1 MSGAPPAPPAGAA
14 AGPGRDGAPPPP
26 GHEKTYPW
34 YRVLWLTGVDYFST
48 LGYQPGIALL
58 AAGALAPL
66 ATGLLVL
73 VTLFAAVPVYREVAR
88 HSYVGQGSIAM
99 LESLLTGWKHKLFVL
114 ALLGF
119 ATTDFVITMTLSAA
133 DAAKH
138 ACENPY
144 LGRSLEGHQLTV
156 TLALLAVLAGVFL
169 RGFREAIGVAILV
182 SVPYILLNAVVVVR
196 GLVEIARRPELLGRW
211 TEALHAHGSP
221 VGLLIAAGLVFP
233 QLALGLSGFETG
245 VAVMPLVED
254 APARPPAGGRAPEV
268 RKPEVRKP
276 EVRKPEVRKPEVRKP
291 EVRKPEA
298 RKPEARIAGTGK
310 LLAGAAALMS
320 VFLLSSS
327 FVATLL
333 VPENAFRRG
342 GEASGRAL
350 AWLAHRYLGAA
361 FGTLYDFS
369 TIAILWFAGA
379 SAMAGILNLI
389 PRYLPR
395 FGMSPAWVS
404 RARPLVVLVFA
415 FDVVI
420 TLAFKADVNAQ
431 GGAYATGVLVLML
444 SAAVAVT
451 LALWREARTR
461 ALYFLLTSCVF
472 SFVLVQNVRERPDG
486 VIIASC
492 FVAFIVASS
501 VLSRSRRSTELR
513 VERLVFADAESA
525 RLFDSI
531 RGKKVDLVPIKH
543 TGKLDRWE
551 KIQEVKERH
560 RIEGPFA
567 FLHVSLRD
575 DRSEFE
581 AKLEIHVRQIV
592 ETGNYFLHV
601 TGAVAIANAI
611 AFISEQIDPRTLIL
625 GLTRRGPMTQALR
638 FFFFGEGET
647 GVLVYRI
654 LVQYWDSTPEDDVRP
669 LLVLVSD

>member
-1 MSGAPPAPPAGAA
+1 MQLSSPRSGDPA
-14 AGPGRDGAPPPP
+14 AGGKGATRP
-26 GHEKTYPW
+26 EKTYRWP
-34 YRVLWLTGVDYFST
+34 RVLWLTGVDYFST

-99 LESLLTGWKHKLFVL
+99 LENLLTGWKQKFFVL

-133 DAAKH
+133 DAAEH

-144 LGRSLEGHQLTV
+144 FRRILEGHQVAV
-156 TLALLAVLAGVFL
+156 TLFLLALLAGVFL
-169 RGFREAIGVAILV
+169 RGFREAIGVATLV
-182 SVPYILLNAVVVVR
+182 GVPYLVLNAVVIIR
-196 GLVEIARRPELLGRW
+196 GFVEIARGPEVLARW
-211 TEALHAHGSP
+211 TGALHAHGDP
-221 VGLLIAAGLVFP
+221 TALLIGAALVFP
-233 QLALGLSGFETG
+233 RLALGLSGFETG
-245 VAVMPLVED
+245 VAVMPLVD
-254 APARPPAGGRAPEV
+254 DGPPRAGAAAE
-268 RKPEVRKP
+268 KPEG
-276 EVRKPEVRKPEVRKP
+276 
-291 EVRKPEA
+291 
-298 RKPEARIAGTGK
+298 RIAGTGK

-320 VFLLSSS
+320 VLLLSSS

-333 VPENAFRRG
+333 IPEDAFRKG

-350 AWLAHRYLGAA
+350 AWLAHGLLGAG
-361 FGTLYDFS
+361 FGTLYDIS

-395 FGMSPAWVS
+395 FGMSPAWVA
-404 RARPLVVLVFA
+404 RTRPLVVLVFVV
-415 FDVVI
+415 DVVI
-420 TLAFKADVNAQ
+420 TLVFKADVNAQ

-451 LALWREARTR
+451 LALWTEARVR
-461 ALYFLLTSCVF
+461 ALYFAVVSCIF
-472 SFVLVQNVRERPDG
+472 LYVLEKNVRDRPDG
-486 VIIASC
+486 VIIATC
-492 FVAFIVASS
+492 FIVFIVAAS
-501 VLSRSRRSTELR
+501 VLSRSRRATELR
-513 VERLVFADAESA
+513 VEQLVFADEESA
-525 RLFDSI
+525 SHFDAL

-543 TGKLDRWE
+543 TGKSDRWE
-551 KIQEVKERH
+551 KLKEVRERH

-581 AKLEIHVRQIV
+581 AKLEVRVRRIV
-592 ETGNYFLHV
+592 ETGNYFIHV
-601 TGAVAIANAI
+601 KGAVAIANTI
-611 AFISEQIDPRTLIL
+611 AFISEEIDPRTLIL
-625 GLTRRGPMTQALR
+625 GLTRRDPMAQALR
-638 FFFFGEGET
+638 FLIFGEGET
-647 GVLVYRI
+647 GVLVYQI
-654 LVQYWDSTPEDDVRP
+654 LTQYWHSTPEDDVRP

>member
-1 MSGAPPAPPAGAA
+1 MPPNPGASPSNSVAAPPAVEPRPPAG
-14 AGPGRDGAPPPP
+14 PER
-26 GHEKTYPW
+26 TYPW
-34 YRVLWLTGVDYFST
+34 HRVLWLTGVDYFST

-58 AAGALAPL
+58 AAGALAPV

-73 VTLFAAVPVYREVAR
+73 VTLFAGVPVYREVAR

-99 LESLLTGWKHKLFVL
+99 LENRLSGWKHKLFVL

-133 DAAKH
+133 DAAEH

-144 LGRSLEGHQLTV
+144 LARALSGHQLGV
-156 TLALLAVLAGVFL
+156 TLALLALLAAIFL
-169 RGFREAIGVAILV
+169 RGFREAIGLAMVV
-182 SVPYILLNAVVVVR
+182 GVPYIALNAVVIVR
-196 GLVEIARRPELLGRW
+196 GLVEIARRPEVLERW
-211 TEALHAHGSP
+211 TEALHAHGDPAS
-221 VGLLIAAGLVFP
+221 LAIAAALVFP
-233 QLALGLSGFETG
+233 RLALGLSGFETG
-245 VAVMPLVED
+245 VAVMPLVD
-254 APARPPAGGRAPEV
+254 DGPPRAGAES
-268 RKPEVRKP
+268 RKPEG
-276 EVRKPEVRKPEVRKP
+276 
-291 EVRKPEA
+291 
-298 RKPEARIAGTGK
+298 RIEGTGR
-310 LLAGAAALMS
+310 LLTGAAVLMS
-320 VFLLSSS
+320 VLLLSSS
-327 FVATLL
+327 FVGAVL
-333 VPENAFRRG
+333 VPEEAYRRG

-350 AWLAHRYLGAA
+350 AWLAHGLLGNG
-361 FGTLYDFS
+361 FGSLYDAS

-395 FGMSPAWVS
+395 FGMSPAWVA

-420 TLAFKADVNAQ
+420 TLIFKADVNAQ

-451 LALWREARTR
+451 LALWTEARTR
-461 ALYFLLTSCVF
+461 ALYFLLASCI
-472 SFVLVQNVRERPDG
+472 FVYVLEKNVRDRPDG

-492 FVAFIVASS
+492 FVGFIVATS
-501 VLSRSRRSTELR
+501 VLSRRRRVTELR
-513 VERLVFADAESA
+513 VESLVFSDEESR

-543 TGKLDRWE
+543 TGKEDRWD
-551 KIQEVKERH
+551 KLQEVKERH

-581 AKLEIHVRQIV
+581 AKLELRVRRIV
-592 ETGNYFLHV
+592 ETGNYFIHV
-601 TGAVAIANAI
+601 KGAVAIANTI
-611 AFISEQIDPRTLIL
+611 AFVSEQIDPRTLIL
-625 GLTRRGPMTQALR
+625 GLTRRDPMAQALR

-647 GVLVYRI
+647 GVLVYQI
-654 LVQYWDSTPEDDVRP
+654 LIQYWHSTPEEDVRP